1 MKKKFDQKFEFI
13 NKRFPVFFRDS
24 FDAEREAIY
33 KLLTAQI
40 QESELKGDYQSFYT
54 TIGPIVE
61 KINKVY
67 GLSLEQRE
75 FLAAVF
81 HRLSFEEENIFSLE
95 RIVFLSNLP
104 AVEKGRN
111 RMKNFQ
117 LNWRT
122 FYEFIQ
128 RFYLSNERISFISS
142 HQSMAQ
148 YNTIV
153 KTIRRNRIYFADDN
167 MFELLD
173 IYREKGH
180 PYEKFTGLLYFN
192 LFSKFTKKTSP
203 EAYEKLLEEFIRI
216 ANYLDPIYLD
226 LFAKIL
232 RYFFIFFFFF
242 QYSNMTFFL
251 YLFVFIFS

>member
-1 MKKKFDQKFEFI
+1 MQNPIKKKFDQKFEFI
-13 NKRFPVFFRDS
+13 NKRFPDFFRES
-24 FDAEREAIY
+24 FESERDTIY
-33 KLLTAQI
+33 KLLISQI

-67 GLSLEQRE
+67 GLSLDQRE

-81 HRLSFEEENIFSLE
+81 HRLAFEEDNIYSLE

-104 AVEKGRN
+104 AVEKGRH

-117 LNWRT
+117 LNWKA

-128 RFYLSNERISFISS
+128 RFYLSNERISFLSS

-153 KTIRRNRIYFADDN
+153 KAVRRNRVYFNDDN
-167 MFELLD
+167 MFDLLE

-203 EAYEKLLEEFIRI
+203 EVYEKLLEEFIRI

-232 RYFFIFFFFF
+232 R
-242 QYSNMTFFL
+242 FL
-251 YLFVFIFS
+251 VSFLISLYEVVFLC

>member
-1 MKKKFDQKFEFI
+1 MKRKFDQKFEFI
-13 NKRFPVFFRDS
+13 NKRFPNFFKEH
-24 FDAEREAIY
+24 FEAERDLIY
-33 KLLTAQI
+33 KLLTVQI
-40 QESELKGDYQSFYT
+40 QESELKGDYHSFYT

-81 HRLSFEEENIFSLE
+81 HRLAFEEENIFSLE

-104 AVEKGRN
+104 AVEKGRQ
-111 RMKNFQ
+111 RMKFFQ
-117 LNWRT
+117 LNWKA

-128 RFYLSNERISFISS
+128 RFYLSNERISFLSS
-142 HQSMAQ
+142 NQSFAQ

-153 KTIRRNRIYFADDN
+153 KLIRRNRIYFNDDN
-167 MFELLD
+167 IFELLD

-192 LFSKFTKKTSP
+192 LFSKFTRKTSP
-203 EAYEKLLEEFIRI
+203 EAYEKLLAEFIRI

-232 RYFFIFFFFF
+232 R
-242 QYSNMTFFL
+242 
-251 YLFVFIFS
+251 